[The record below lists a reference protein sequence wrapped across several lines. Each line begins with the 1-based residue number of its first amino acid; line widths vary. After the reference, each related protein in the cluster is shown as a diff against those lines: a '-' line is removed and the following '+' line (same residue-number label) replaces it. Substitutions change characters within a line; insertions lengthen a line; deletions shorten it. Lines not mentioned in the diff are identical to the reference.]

1 MKTSFA
7 GWLFTLLIISASP
20 LLGQH
25 TSKADSLRKVL
36 ISAKPT
42 EKNSSA
48 LRLVRE
54 LMPDSLSSAKTLL
67 DMVRKAENELKP
79 DETAELNNLTGLY
92 YWYNRNYDSALLQMK
107 KTTQM
112 DTNAVPTGLRVE
124 AFNNVGTLY
133 SIIGVLDSSI
143 NYALTALK
151 MDEQRGNLAGMAK
164 SHYDLAYRYKNINKF
179 ELAARHGIQSVKLHE
194 ELGNEKRLFGS
205 LNVLAS
211 LYNEIKDTANSIKT
225 YYRAIK
231 LANKLG
237 DTAKLAMIHNNLSVV
252 MLENGNPRNALM
264 NAMRAIELLQKN
276 ELDKT
281 LPSAYL
287 NAATASIN
295 LGFKSES
302 KRNLDKAWK
311 YSHLFN
317 PVDMVNTYL
326 MRANILFKL
335 NQIDSADYY
344 AKKSEAGARQFDLDN
359 FLSNVL
365 YLRAS
370 IDSLKGNYFDALKNY
385 QLATI
390 LKNETLNNS
399 HLSRIEELRLIY
411 ETEKKESENRYLA
424 VESKMK
430 SDVIFNQRIV
440 IFIIV
445 LLLLLLVLFAWQL
458 NRMRR
463 KVEHQNEVISI
474 TNTQLV
480 ELNKTKDKFLS
491 IIAHDLKG
499 PFNSLLGLLEN
510 LTTDFYNFTDAEK
523 LELLKSLEKTSS
535 NTYALLVNLLDWA
548 RAQRQGFS
556 NKPVEVEVKKLVEEV
571 FLILNTRASQKQHQ
585 LINAIPEE
593 AICFIDRNI
602 LMSVL
607 INLINNAIKFTPRG
621 GTIALKWKT
630 DLNGKGVICV
640 EDNGIGIPEDK
651 IDHIFELDNQL
662 KRRGTEQESGTGLG
676 LLLVK
681 EFLEVSGG
689 NIHVQSIEGKG
700 STFCVILP

>member
-1 MKTSFA
+1 
-7 GWLFTLLIISASP
+7 
-20 LLGQH
+20 
-25 TSKADSLRKVL
+25 
-36 ISAKPT
+36 
-42 EKNSSA
+42 
-48 LRLVRE
+48 
-54 LMPDSLSSAKTLL
+54 
-67 DMVRKAENELKP
+67 MVRKAEKELKP

-92 YWYNRNYDSALLQMK
+92 YWYNRNYDSALFQLK
-107 KTTQM
+107 KTTEM
-112 DTNAVPTGLRVE
+112 DTNSVPVGLRVE

-143 NYALTALK
+143 NYALIALK
-151 MDEQRGNLAGMAK
+151 MDKRRGNLAGMAK

-194 ELGNEKRLFGS
+194 ELGNEKRLLAS

-211 LYNEIKDTANSIKT
+211 LYNEIKDTSNSFKT
-225 YYRAIK
+225 YYRAIN

-237 DTAKLAMIHNNLSVV
+237 DSAILAMIHNNLSVL

-264 NAMRAIELLQKN
+264 NAMRAIELLYKN
-276 ELDKT
+276 DFDKT

-287 NAATASIN
+287 NAAMASSN
-295 LGFKSES
+295 LGFKSEA

-311 YSHLFN
+311 NIHLFN
-317 PVDMVNTYL
+317 PPDMSNVYL
-326 MRANILFKL
+326 MKANILFKL
-335 NQIDSADYY
+335 NRIDSAEFY
-344 AKKSEAGARQFDLDN
+344 ARRSQAVAKQFDLDN
-359 FLSNVL
+359 ILSKTLFLQ
-365 YLRAS
+365 AS

-390 LKNETLNNS
+390 LKNETLNNTQ
-399 HLSRIEELRLIY
+399 LSRIEELRLIY
-411 ETEKKESENRYLA
+411 ETEKKETENRHLA
-424 VESKMK
+424 VENKMK
-430 SDVIFNQRIV
+430 SDVITNQRIV

-445 LLLLLLVLFAWQL
+445 LLLLLLILFAWQL

-523 LELLKSLEKTSS
+523 LELLKSLEKTSN

-556 NKPVEVEVKKLVEEV
+556 NMPVDIEVKKLVEEV
-571 FLILNTRASQKQHQ
+571 VLILNTRASQKQQQ

-593 AICFIDRNI
+593 AICVIDRNI

-621 GTIALKWKT
+621 GTINLKWKT
-630 DLNGKGVICV
+630 DPNGKGVICV